1 LNGLIGNVIR
11 KWVKHMDVRPWDR
24 YAVGTPQWI
33 EAHRVDYKHGGYTYA
48 VSPADQEAL
57 WTDPHWRAEFAKAK
71 HAMIKMDK
79 RMAERSRDMR

>member
-1 LNGLIGNVIR
+1 MGWWIGNVLR
-11 KWVKHMDVRPWDR
+11 WVNRMDVRPWDR

-57 WTDPHWRAEFAKAK
+57 WTDPHWRAEFTKAK